1 MHAERVFNNSL
12 KVISM
17 NLNRIKQLRISRAW
31 SQEQLA
37 ELSSLSVRTVQRIE
51 NGEQASLETLGA
63 IAAAFDIKV
72 AELIAPVDTDENG
85 SPDLALDQH
94 IEAARRQVRR
104 ESRFYRGV
112 IIYIIVNLALFVI
125 NRVSDPGY
133 SWFYWPLGMWGAL
146 LLFRGLRVF
155 VLRDWLSRWEQTRL
169 QRILRK

>member
-1 MHAERVFNNSL
+1 
-12 KVISM
+12 M

-72 AELIAPVDTDENG
+72 AELIGPAGTDEN
-85 SPDLALDQH
+85 STPDLALDQN
-94 IEAARRQVRR
+94 IEAARRQVHQ

-112 IIYIIVNLALFVI
+112 ILYIIVNVVLFVI
-125 NRVSDPGY
+125 NRITSTDY
-133 SWFYWPLGMWGAL
+133 NWFYWPLGVWGAL

-155 VLRDWLSRWEQTRL
+155 VLRGWLSRWEQARL
-169 QRILRK
+169 QKILRK